1 MCLRVSG
8 YSFVV
13 FANRCRMFGYNCL
26 AILLDYDVV
35 KKIELISKYYGH
47 TIPKHIQIIISH
59 IENMEVYKEL
69 KKIKDEEDIEI
80 VKGYYNKFL
89 DDYFS
94 DDNQRIILSKL
105 LDALKSTFINS

>member
-1 MCLRVSG
+1 
-8 YSFVV
+8 
-13 FANRCRMFGYNCL
+13 
-26 AILLDYDVV
+26 
-35 KKIELISKYYGH
+35 
-47 TIPKHIQIIISH
+47 
-59 IENMEVYKEL
+59 MEVYKEL

-105 LDALKSTFINS
+105 LDALDRKSVV

>member
-1 MCLRVSG
+1 MCQ
-8 YSFVV
+8 
-13 FANRCRMFGYNCL
+13 
-26 AILLDYDVV
+26 
-35 KKIELISKYYGH
+35 
-47 TIPKHIQIIISH
+47 TP
-59 IENMEVYKEL
+59 VYKEL